1 VRAASPDLFRAVR
14 ADLASGRFIDG
25 GHSARAERVAI
36 LGPDA
41 ARRLG
46 IAGVERLPAIY
57 VGDELYLVIGILRDV
72 VRKPELL
79 GSVIIPEGTARRHFS
94 LFGPGMVVVETK
106 IGAASL
112 IALQAG
118 RRCGRTT
125 RACFA
130 CNCRRSRGACVMTCK
145 PISI

>member
-1 VRAASPDLFRAVR
+1 MTATNAGQRALSCPAGAAKVKEIEQPRGEL
-14 ADLASGRFIDG
+14 LLEID
-25 GHSARAERVAI
+25 I
-36 LGPDA
+36 LEVNRDA

-57 VGDELYLVIGILRDV
+57 VGDEIYLVIGILRDV

-112 IALQAG
+112 IALQARAALSIAAPSM
-118 RRCGRTT
+118 RRLGEPMSVT
-125 RACFA
+125 
-130 CNCRRSRGACVMTCK
+130 
-145 PISI
+145 